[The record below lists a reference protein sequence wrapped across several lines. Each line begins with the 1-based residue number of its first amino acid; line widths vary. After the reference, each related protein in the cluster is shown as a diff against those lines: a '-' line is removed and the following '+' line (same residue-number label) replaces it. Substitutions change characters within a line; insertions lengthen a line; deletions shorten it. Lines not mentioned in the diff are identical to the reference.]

1 MNYKTIILIL
11 LFVTSCTTNNI
22 NKSKKD
28 VFVISKIYTNKGFA
42 LLFTDE
48 LKKNKIVNKKID
60 ERSLIIFQKNL
71 KKNTNVKI
79 TNLLNNK
86 SLLAK
91 VGTTAKYPIFFNSV
105 LSKRIYEELEIS
117 ISEPYVEITTISENT
132 TFFAKKAKM
141 YDEEKQVA
149 QKVPVDGVSINDLS
163 SDKKK
168 KKKEHKKNKFNYII
182 KIADFY
188 YEDSAIMMK
197 KRINDELNLNN
208 SKILKISNT
217 NFRVYLGPFKKLKS
231 LKKAFDDITPLNFEN
246 IEIIKL

>member
-28 VFVISKIYTNKGFA
+28 EIVISKIYSNKGFA

-60 ERSLIIFQKNL
+60 ERSLIIFQKNI

-91 VGTTAKYPIFFNSV
+91 VGTNAKYPNFFNSV

-117 ISEPYVEITTISENT
+117 VSEPYVQITTISENT

-149 QKVPVDGVSINDLS
+149 EKAPVEGISINDLS
-163 SDKKK
+163 LNKKK
-168 KKKEHKKNKFNYII
+168 PKKFKKKTT
-182 KIADFY
+182 
-188 YEDSAIMMK
+188 
-197 KRINDELNLNN
+197 LN
-208 SKILKISNT
+208 I
-217 NFRVYLGPFKKLKS
+217 
-231 LKKAFDDITPLNFEN
+231 
-246 IEIIKL
+246 